1 MTERAGLRHSRR
13 DALRA
18 GIAAALGVSAL
29 ERNGTRVG
37 AQRLPP
43 DGVRAIYLNPLATDA
58 AGIVAL
64 LDLVV
69 ATELNAIVIDVKEDG
84 VYLPTE
90 VELFLGAD
98 EVNPGIL
105 DADALLAEAAARGIW
120 TIARVVT
127 FRDAYLAAARP
138 DLAVLDT
145 ETGAPWLSYDGLAW
159 LNPLR
164 QETWETYR
172 AFAVELAERGFDEIQ
187 FDYVRFPS
195 DGDMWRI
202 DVGVELDETLRSDTI
217 AAFLGFCRAALAP
230 LGAVTAADIFGYT
243 LLIDDIGIGQN
254 VGKMA
259 RNADVLCPMVYPSH
273 FPEGSIPV
281 PGHPND
287 FPAETIAISMQ
298 AGAERIDPSRLRP
311 WLQDFSLAG
320 MSDYG
325 PTEVRA
331 QIDAADAHGAGGWM
345 LWSADSVYTTA
356 ALAPAGEEAG

>member
-1 MTERAGLRHSRR
+1 MTKRDENRHSRR

-18 GIAAALGVSAL
+18 GFAAALGVSAHA
-29 ERNGTRVG
+29 RGGKRSR
-37 AQRLPP
+37 AQEAPA
-43 DGVRAIYLNPLATDA
+43 DGVRAIYVNPLAVDA
-58 AGIVAL
+58 AELSTL
-64 LDLVV
+64 LGLIDG
-69 ATELNAIVIDVKEDG
+69 TELNAIVVDVKEDG
-84 VYLPTE
+84 IYVPTG
-90 VELFLGAD
+90 VELFLDAG
-98 EVNPGIL
+98 EVNPDIL
-105 DADALLAEAAARGIW
+105 DVDALLAEAAARGIW

-138 DLAVLDT
+138 DLAVLDS

-164 QETWETYR
+164 QETWEAYR

-202 DVGVELDETLRSDTI
+202 DAGVDLDETLRSDTI

-230 LGAVTAADIFGYT
+230 LGIVTAADIFGYT

-273 FPEGSIPV
+273 FPEGSILV

-298 AGAERIDPSRLRP
+298 AGAERVEPARLRP

-320 MSDYG
+320 MADYG
-325 PTEVRA
+325 PLEVRA
-331 QIDAADAHGAGGWM
+331 QIDAAEANGAGGWM
-345 LWSADSVYTTA
+345 LWSADSVFTTA
-356 ALAPAGEEAG
+356 ALMPAGEEAG

>member
-1 MTERAGLRHSRR
+1 MTQRAGTRRSRR

-18 GIAAALGVSAL
+18 GFAATLGATALRRGGSPA
-29 ERNGTRVG
+29 R
-37 AQRLPP
+37 AQQLPA
-43 DGVRAIYLNPLATDA
+43 DGVRAVYVNPLAVDA
-58 AGIVAL
+58 AELRAL
-64 LDLVV
+64 LDLID
-69 ATELNAIVIDVKEDG
+69 ATELNALVVDVKEDG
-84 VYLPTE
+84 VYVPTG
-90 VELFLGAD
+90 VELFLDAD
-98 EVNPGIL
+98 EVNPDIL
-105 DADALLAEAAARGIW
+105 DADALLAEAADRGIW

-127 FRDAYLAAARP
+127 FRDVYLAAARP
-138 DLAVLDT
+138 DLAVLDS

-159 LNPLR
+159 LNPLK
-164 QETWETYR
+164 QETWEAYR
-172 AFAVELAERGFDEIQ
+172 AFAVELAERGFDEVQ

-217 AAFLGFCRAALAP
+217 AAFLGFCRAAIAP

-273 FPEGSIPV
+273 FPDGSILV

-287 FPAETIAISMQ
+287 YPAETIAISMQ
-298 AGAERIDPSRLRP
+298 AGAARIEPSRLRP

-320 MSDYG
+320 MSEYG
-325 PTEVRA
+325 PVEVRA
-331 QIDAADAHGAGGWM
+331 QIDAAEANGAGGWM
-345 LWSADSVYTTA
+345 LWSADSVFSTA
-356 ALAPAGEEAG
+356 ALTPAGEEAG

>member
-1 MTERAGLRHSRR
+1 MTQRTKQRHSRR

-18 GIAAALGVSAL
+18 GFAATLGATALGGDRPRAAA
-29 ERNGTRVG
+29 
-37 AQRLPP
+37 QDLPA

-58 AGIVAL
+58 AEVVAL
-64 LDLVV
+64 LDLIE
-69 ATELNAIVIDVKEDG
+69 ATELNAVVVDVKEDG

-90 VELFLGAD
+90 VEVFLDAG
-98 EVNPGIL
+98 EVNPDVL

-120 TIARVVT
+120 TIARIVT

-138 DLAVLDT
+138 DLAVLDS

-159 LNPLR
+159 LNPLK
-164 QETWETYR
+164 QETWEAYR

-217 AAFLGFCRAALAP
+217 AAFLGFCRAALSP

-273 FPEGSIPV
+273 FPDGSILV
-281 PGHPND
+281 PGRPND
-287 FPAETIAISMQ
+287 YPAETIAISMQ

-320 MSDYG
+320 MSAYG
-325 PTEVRA
+325 PVEVRA
-331 QIDAADAHGAGGWM
+331 QIDAAEANGAEGWM

-356 ALAPAGEEAG
+356 ALAPAGEEGG